1 MFCPKCRAEYRAE
14 FTHCSDCNVL
24 LVDRLPQNE
33 SVAELVRLRSYATDG
48 ELFLAKS
55 VLESA
60 GIDAMASPPAEPPPW
75 PRSFGVGLPATDLY
89 VRAED
94 FVIANEVLARA
105 SSDS

>member
-1 MFCPKCRAEYRAE
+1 MFCPKCRSEYRAG
-14 FTHCSDCNVL
+14 FIHCSDCNVT
-24 LVDRLPQNE
+24 LVDRLPEAE
-33 SVAELVRLRSYATDG
+33 SAAELVRLRSFSNDA

-55 VLESA
+55 ILESA
-60 GIDAMASPPAEPPPW
+60 GVDAMVSPPAEPPPW

>member
-1 MFCPKCRAEYRAE
+1 MFCPKCRSEYRAD
-14 FTHCSDCNVL
+14 FTHCPDCNVS
-24 LVDRLPQNE
+24 LVDRLPQDAP
-33 SVAELVRLRSYATDG
+33 VAELVRLRSYATDE

-60 GIDAMASPPAEPPPW
+60 GIDAMASPPADPPW

-94 FVIANEVLARA
+94 FVIANEVLMKA